1 LAGLGEKELATL
13 LARTRNLGS
22 GGLQT
27 KAPGPAR
34 YWVLLRALPFLLMA
48 AIVAEDILAGPSEG
62 SLTMLS
68 LGPALASVFW
78 RAIETALIGTLGL
91 VLAVVLAAFDNLLGT
106 RRGIIAFVTIIG
118 VTVAGVVASA
128 VRQRQERELANVR
141 AVAEVAQQVLLRPV
155 PDRTPPLEM
164 AVRYVSASAAA
175 WIGGDL
181 YEVISTPRQVRFIL
195 GDVQGKGLPAVR
207 TAAVVLGAFREAAF
221 DATDLTE
228 IASRIEL
235 SLRHQAAEEEE
246 FVTVVMG
253 QAVVGGSSV
262 EILNCGHPPPLLV
275 RNRAV
280 TLVEDPDPGLPL
292 GLASL
297 AASARTPMKIPLAPG
312 DQMLFYTDGVSEAR
326 DKAGTFYPLSRSG
339 ALLDGG
345 EPQAALDRL
354 QDDVTR
360 YVGHPLE
367 DDAAMLLIRP
377 ARGDAPDGGRRPGG
391 PAASLAADRPVRSG

>member
-1 LAGLGEKELATL
+1 MWG
-13 LARTRNLGS
+13 
-22 GGLQT
+22 
-27 KAPGPAR
+27 
-34 YWVLLRALPFLLMA
+34 LPFLLMA
-48 AIVAEDILAGPSEG
+48 AIVAEDFLAGPSEG
-62 SLTMLS
+62 ALPMLS

-78 RAIETALIGTLGL
+78 RVIQTALMGSLAL
-91 VLAVVLAAFDNLLGT
+91 VLAVVLAATDNVLGT
-106 RRGIIAFVTIIG
+106 RRGVIAFVTILG
-118 VTVAGVVASA
+118 VTVAGVIASA
-128 VRQRQERELANVR
+128 VRQRQERELADVR

-175 WIGGDL
+175 KIGGDL

-195 GDVQGKGLPAVR
+195 GDVQGKGLSAVR
-207 TAAVVLGAFREAAF
+207 TAAVVLGAFRESAF
-221 DATDLTE
+221 DAAGLTE
-228 IASRIEL
+228 ITSRIEL

-246 FVTVVMG
+246 FVTVVLG

-275 RNRAV
+275 RNQAV
-280 TLVEDPDPGLPL
+280 TSVEDPDPGLPL

-297 AASARTPMKIPLAPG
+297 ASSARTPMTIPFAPG

-326 DKAGTFYPLSRSG
+326 DKAGTFYPLSRCG
-339 ALLDGG
+339 VLLDGG
-345 EPQAALDRL
+345 KPQAALDRL

-360 YVGHPLE
+360 YVGHALE

-377 ARGDAPDGGRRPGG
+377 ARDDAPEGDRRPGG
-391 PAASLAADRPVRSG
+391 PAASLAADRPVRPG

>member
-1 LAGLGEKELATL
+1 VERELATRL
-13 LARTRNLGS
+13 DRTRKLGS
-22 GGLQT
+22 GGIQA
-27 KAPGPAR
+27 KAPGLAR
-34 YWVLLRALPFLLMA
+34 HWVLLRALPFLLMA
-48 AIVAEDILAGPSEG
+48 AIVVEDILAGPTEG
-62 SLTMLS
+62 SLPALS
-68 LGPALASVFW
+68 IGPALASVFW
-78 RAIETALIGTLGL
+78 RVILTAFIGSLAL
-91 VLAVVLAAFDNLLGT
+91 VLAVVLAAADHVLDT
-106 RRGIIAFVTIIG
+106 RRGVIALVTILG

-175 WIGGDL
+175 RIGGDL

-207 TAAVVLGAFREAAF
+207 TAAVVLGTFREAAF
-221 DATDLTE
+221 DAADLTE

-246 FVTVVMG
+246 FVTVVLG
-253 QAVVGGSSV
+253 QAAVGTSSV
-262 EILNCGHPPPLLV
+262 EILNCGHPPPLMV

-280 TLVEDPDPGLPL
+280 TPVEDPDPGLPL

-297 AASARTPMKIPLAPG
+297 AQSVRTPMKIPFDPG

-326 DKAGTFYPLSRSG
+326 NKAGAFYPLSRCG
-339 ALLDGG
+339 ALLEGA
-345 EPQAALDRL
+345 EPQTALHLL

-377 ARGDAPDGGRRPGG
+377 AGE
-391 PAASLAADRPVRSG
+391 

>member
-1 LAGLGEKELATL
+1 
-13 LARTRNLGS
+13 
-22 GGLQT
+22 
-27 KAPGPAR
+27 
-34 YWVLLRALPFLLMA
+34 VL
-48 AIVAEDILAGPSEG
+48 D
-62 SLTMLS
+62 
-68 LGPALASVFW
+68 
-78 RAIETALIGTLGL
+78 
-91 VLAVVLAAFDNLLGT
+91 T
-106 RRGIIAFVTIIG
+106 RRGVIALVTILG
-118 VTVAGVVASA
+118 VTVAGVIASA
-128 VRQRQERELANVR
+128 VRERQERELANVR
-141 AVAEVAQQVLLRPV
+141 AVAEIAQQVLLRPV

-175 WIGGDL
+175 KIGGDL

-221 DATDLTE
+221 DAADLTE
-228 IASRIEL
+228 ITSRIEL
-235 SLRHQAAEEEE
+235 SLRHQAAEDAEEEE
-246 FVTVVMG
+246 FVTVVLG

-275 RNRAV
+275 RNEAV
-280 TLVEDPDPGLPL
+280 TPVEDPDPGLPL

-297 AASARTPMKIPLAPG
+297 ALSARMPMKIPFAPG

-326 DKAGTFYPLSRSG
+326 DKAGTFYPLSRCG
-339 ALLDGG
+339 TLLDGG

-360 YVGHPLE
+360 YVGHALE

-377 ARGDAPDGGRRPGG
+377 ARGDAPDGARRPGG
-391 PAASLAADRPVRSG
+391 QAASLAADRPVRSG

>member
-1 LAGLGEKELATL
+1 MWG
-13 LARTRNLGS
+13 
-22 GGLQT
+22 
-27 KAPGPAR
+27 
-34 YWVLLRALPFLLMA
+34 LPFLLMA

-62 SLTMLS
+62 ALPMLS

-78 RAIETALIGTLGL
+78 RVIQTALIGSLAL
-91 VLAVVLAAFDNLLGT
+91 VLSVVLAAFDNVLDT
-106 RRGIIAFVTIIG
+106 RRGVIALVTILG
-118 VTVAGVVASA
+118 VTVAGVIASA
-128 VRQRQERELANVR
+128 VRERQERELANVR
-141 AVAEVAQQVLLRPV
+141 AVAEIAQQVLLRPV

-175 WIGGDL
+175 KIGGDL

-221 DATDLTE
+221 DAADLTE
-228 IASRIEL
+228 ITSRIEL
-235 SLRHQAAEEEE
+235 SLRHQAAEDAEEEE
-246 FVTVVMG
+246 FVTVVLG

-275 RNRAV
+275 RNHAV
-280 TLVEDPDPGLPL
+280 TPVEDPDPGLPL

-297 AASARTPMKIPLAPG
+297 ALSARMPMKIPFAPG

-326 DKAGTFYPLSRSG
+326 DKAGTFYPLSRCG
-339 ALLDGG
+339 TLLDGG

-360 YVGHPLE
+360 YVGHALE

-377 ARGDAPDGGRRPGG
+377 ARGDAPDGARRPGG
-391 PAASLAADRPVRSG
+391 QAASLAADRPVRSG